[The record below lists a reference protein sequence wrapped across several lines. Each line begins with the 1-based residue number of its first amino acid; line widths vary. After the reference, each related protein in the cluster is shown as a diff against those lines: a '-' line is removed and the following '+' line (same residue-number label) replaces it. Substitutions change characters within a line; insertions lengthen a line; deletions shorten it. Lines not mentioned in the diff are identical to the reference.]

1 MATYRKSQEADQDLR
16 DIWLYLAQDDR
27 ASATRFIDRLHGQM
41 GELAEM
47 PGLGRVRED
56 LAPNLRSFPV
66 GRFLIFY
73 RTYQHGI
80 EVARVLSVRRDLR
93 MVFEGE

>member
-1 MATYRKSQEADQDLR
+1 MATYRKSPEADQDLR
-16 DIWLYLAQDDR
+16 SIWLYMAEADR
-27 ASATRFIDRLHGQM
+27 AAATRFIDRLHGQM

-47 PGLGRVRED
+47 PGLGRPREN

-73 RTYQHGI
+73 RTFDSGI
-80 EVARVLSVRRDLR
+80 EVARVLSARRDSR